1 MRGVLLALSYTLPYR
16 GSGICSGWDALGRDA
31 EYDLAIHQ
39 TASLRYKGACRAVPA
54 TWSDLF
60 P

>member
-16 GSGICSGWDALGRDA
+16 GSGICSGWDALGCDA

-39 TASLRYKGACRAVPA
+39 TASLRYKGRVPRR
-54 TWSDLF
+54 SGDLE
-60 P
+60 